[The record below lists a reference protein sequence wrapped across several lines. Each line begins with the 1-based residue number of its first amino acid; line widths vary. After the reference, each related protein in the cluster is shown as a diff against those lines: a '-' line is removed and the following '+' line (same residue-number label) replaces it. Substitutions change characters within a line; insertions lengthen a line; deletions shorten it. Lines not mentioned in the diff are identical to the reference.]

1 MTSNDQAPAWQE
13 HYSSMLFWKFEG
25 SLSSDNVASGV
36 AFMEKALEIKTANKV
51 LDLGCGLGGH
61 SIELARRGYD
71 VTGLDWSEIYVN
83 AAKRQAA
90 ETGVGVQFLQ
100 GDMTNLAFDEQFD
113 AVILWGNTFGEFEH
127 EDNVQTLY
135 GIRRA
140 LRKGGRALIDTQNYQ
155 GLPEKLTQGWSFDSE
170 APNLLM
176 LTQGTKDV
184 ARARFGFDVL
194 MIDLATGER
203 QRLPYSWRLYLLPE
217 LGSMIREAG
226 MDLLAV
232 YGDDPAKVDWKGFRR
247 GHDPY
252 PYAAEGFTDAA
263 AKRILLCQ
271 A

>member
-1 MTSNDQAPAWQE
+1 MSNEQVPAWQE
-13 HYSSMLFWKFEG
+13 HYSSMLFWKFDG
-25 SLSSDNVASGV
+25 ILSNDHIVHGV
-36 AFMEKALEIKTANKV
+36 AFMEKALQVKKGNKV

-71 VTGLDWSEIYVN
+71 VTGLDWSEIYLN
-83 AAKRQAA
+83 AARRQAA
-90 ETGVGVQFLQ
+90 ETGVSVQFLQ
-100 GDMTNLAFDEQFD
+100 GDMTNLAFDERFD
-113 AVILWGNTFGEFEH
+113 AVVLWGNTFGEFEH

-155 GLPEKLTQGWSFDSE
+155 GLPDKLTQDWSFDNE
-170 APNLLM
+170 DPNLLM

-194 MIDLATGER
+194 AINLATGER

-217 LGSMIREAG
+217 LESMIRETG
-226 MDLLAV
+226 MNLTAV
-232 YGDDPAKVDWKGFRR
+232 YGDDPKKVDWKGCRP
-247 GHDPY
+247 GDPY
-252 PYAAEGFTDAA
+252 PYAPEGYTDAA

-271 A
+271 V